1 MPRVQST
8 ASCEILAHPVTRY
21 MRFDFCRVT
30 SDQTVAKALEDLRI
44 QQPQGRIIY
53 FYVMDSEDRLQG
65 VVPTRR
71 LLMSQPDAMITDLM
85 VKNVVTIPSTASVR
99 DACEL
104 FLKHKFLAFP
114 VVHNEKMVGLVDV
127 ELFAEGIDDLEQTKQ
142 QEDLFQLM
150 GVHLSASQQVSPL
163 SGFMSRFPWLMCNIA
178 GGILA
183 AILTYAFEPL
193 LAKVVSLALFVPVVL
208 GLSES
213 VAIQSVTLA
222 LLVLHGPTPTVGA
235 LRKRLY
241 RELITGVLLGVT
253 CGAIMALVAVAWL
266 NKGSVALALFAG
278 IAVGI
283 AGSAVFGLA
292 MPCVLRLLK
301 RDPQVAAGPIALV
314 FADMLALTI
323 YFSVANWLMG
333 AN

>member
-1 MPRVQST
+1 VQSL
-8 ASCEILAHPVTRY
+8 APCEILVHPITRY
-21 MRFDFCRVT
+21 MRFDFCRVKG
-30 SDQTVAKALEDLRI
+30 DQTVAQALADLRV

-53 FYVMDSEDRLQG
+53 FYVMDEADRLLG

-71 LLMSQPDAMITDLM
+71 LLLGRPEDKIADLM
-85 VKNVVTIPSTASVR
+85 VRNVITIPSTASVR

-104 FLKHKFLAFP
+104 FLAHRFLAFP

-127 ELFAEGIDDLEQTKQ
+127 EVFAEGIDDLEQTKQ

-150 GVHLSASQQVSPL
+150 GVHLTAAQQASPL
-163 SGFMSRFPWLMCNIA
+163 AGFTSRFPWLLCNIG

-183 AILTYAFEPL
+183 AFLTYAFEPL

-222 LLVLHGPTPTVGA
+222 LLVLHGQRPSLAV
-235 LRKRLY
+235 LRDRLS
-241 RELITGVLLGVT
+241 RELLTGVLLSIA
-253 CGAIMALVAVAWL
+253 CGGIMALVALVWLGHAKVAT
-266 NKGSVALALFAG
+266 ALLAG
-278 IAVGI
+278 IGVGV

-292 MPCVLRLLK
+292 MPYVLRLLK

-314 FADMLALTI
+314 FADMLALTM
-323 YFSVANWLMG
+323 YFSVAHWLLG
-333 AN
+333 

>member
-1 MPRVQST
+1 
-8 ASCEILAHPVTRY
+8 

-30 SDQTVAKALEDLRI
+30 SDQTVGQALEDLRI

-53 FYVMDSEDRLQG
+53 FYVMDREDRLEG

-71 LLMSQPDAMITDLM
+71 LLLSQPDEQITDLM
-85 VKNVVTIPSTASVR
+85 VKHVVTIPSTASVK

-150 GVHLSASQQVSPL
+150 GVHLSASQQASPV
-163 SGFMSRFPWLMCNIA
+163 SGFMSRFPWLMCNIG

-183 AILTYAFEPL
+183 AILTFAFEPL
-193 LAKVVSLALFVPVVL
+193 LQQVVSLALFVPVVL

-222 LLVLHGPTPTVGA
+222 LLVLHGPTPTPKA
-235 LRKRLY
+235 LRGRLY
-241 RELITGVLLGVT
+241 RELLTGVMLGAA
-253 CGAIMALVAVAWL
+253 CGAIMALVAMMWL
-266 NKGSVALALFAG
+266 RMGSVALALLAG
-278 IAVGI
+278 IGVGV

-314 FADMLALTI
+314 FADMLALTM
-323 YFSVANWLMG
+323 YFSVAYWLIG
-333 AN
+333 SH